1 MNIMKKSNADVIR
14 ARVLA
19 VIINLFDEM
28 GEDLGVISSG
38 ALNFPIVADDG
49 EEGWVEVHVK
59 IPKGTKDEAYDG
71 YGRRNDYR
79 ILVAERA
86 EKAKAKAEAKAKKIA
101 RDKARREKESE

>member
-1 MNIMKKSNADVIR
+1 MKKSNADVIR

-19 VIINLFDEM
+19 IITNLFDEM

-59 IPKGTKDEAYDG
+59 IPKGTKDEDYDG
-71 YGRRNDYR
+71 YGRRKDYQ

-86 EKAKAKAEAKAKKIA
+86 EKAKARAEAKAKKMA